1 MLGFPLLL
9 RKVAGPADAVGGS
22 QEGRDMKSLR
32 VLLVVGVVLLAVD
45 IAMRVSPREATAQ
58 EPEIRI
64 FPEPPVRL
72 VAAFGTFT
80 ATNFNV
86 RLWSDGVIEEFDPE
100 AGVPDWAEVSGGAY
114 TPPAQV
120 RAVSL
125 SGGDGLLIRAWSD
138 GTVEKLSRNNDSV
151 PWDTSQWAIVGP

>member
-1 MLGFPLLL
+1 MTNGQRTVTSMLAVVAVMLGLNLIVKGSPT
-9 RKVAGPADAVGGS
+9 AV
-22 QEGRDMKSLR
+22 
-32 VLLVVGVVLLAVD
+32 
-45 IAMRVSPREATAQ
+45 AQ

-86 RLWSDGVIEEFDPE
+86 RLWSDGVIEEFDPD

-114 TPPAQV
+114 MPPAQV

-125 SGGDGLLIRAWSD
+125 AGGDTLLIRAWSD

>member
-1 MLGFPLLL
+1 MTNGHRTVAGMLAVVAVMLGLNLIVRGSPT
-9 RKVAGPADAVGGS
+9 AV
-22 QEGRDMKSLR
+22 
-32 VLLVVGVVLLAVD
+32 
-45 IAMRVSPREATAQ
+45 AQ
-58 EPEIRI
+58 EPEVGI
-64 FPEPPVRL
+64 FPEPPLPLVRL

-114 TPPAQV
+114 SPPAQV

-125 SGGDGLLIRAWSD
+125 SGVDGLLIRAWSD